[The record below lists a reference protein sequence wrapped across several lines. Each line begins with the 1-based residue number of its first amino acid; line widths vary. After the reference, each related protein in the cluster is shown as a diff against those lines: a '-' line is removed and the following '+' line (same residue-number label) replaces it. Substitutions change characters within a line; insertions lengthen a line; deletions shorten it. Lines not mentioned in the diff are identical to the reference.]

1 MFTIIL
7 FTLDLQTPKTSLR
20 KGLLAVDWLGTLL
33 LVGSVLMF
41 LLGLEFG
48 GVSHLWNSSIV
59 ICLIVIGL
67 VTMVPFFL
75 VQWKVARY
83 PVMPLRIFTSRT
95 NVASLLACFFHGLLF
110 IAGPFYLSIYFQS
123 VLGATPL
130 LSGVWFMPFALAM
143 AFAGAVTGIYIEQT
157 GCYKECITLGF
168 AIQTLGTGILY
179 NLPST
184 PEWGKIIVY
193 LILAGFGGGPSFQSP
208 LVALQIH
215 TQQEDHATTT
225 ATFNTVHNLA
235 TAIGVVLGST
245 VFSNEMA
252 RQGAGLITSLGS
264 EDGHLLSGG
273 AALANVFVVHG
284 LQGPSRNTAGRAY
297 LLSIRKI
304 WILYAVLGGLGLI
317 VSFFMSRKVLETQQQ
332 EVELG
337 LDTEERKRKLG
348 KGQKQ
353 GIDTEA

>member
-1 MFTIIL
+1 MIL
-7 FTLDLQTPKTSLR
+7 FTLNLQTPKTSLR

-48 GVSHLWNSSIV
+48 GVSHPWNPSIV
-59 ICLIVIGL
+59 ICLIVFGL

-83 PVMPLRIFTSRT
+83 PVMPLKIFTSWT
-95 NVASLLACFFHGLLF
+95 NVASLLACFFHGLVF
-110 IAGPFYLSIYFQS
+110 IAGPFYLPMYFQS

-143 AFAGAVTGIYIEQT
+143 AFAGAVTGIYIEKT
-157 GCYKECITLGF
+157 GRYKECITLGF
-168 AIQTLGTGILY
+168 AIQTLGTGLLY

-193 LILAGFGGGPSFQSP
+193 LILAGFGGSPNFQSP

-215 TQQEDHATTT
+215 TQQEDNATTT
-225 ATFNTVHNLA
+225 ATFNTVRNLA

-245 VFSNEMA
+245 IFSNEMSKQSA
-252 RQGAGLITSLGS
+252 ALIASLGS

-273 AALANVFVVHG
+273 AALANVFTVHG
-284 LQGPSRNTAGRAY
+284 LQGPSRVVAERAY
-297 LLSIRKI
+297 FLSIRKI
-304 WILYAVLGGLGLI
+304 WILYTVLGGLGLI
-317 VSFFMSRKVLETQQQ
+317 VSFFVSRKVLETQQQ

-337 LDTEERKRKLG
+337 LDTEERKRKLR
-348 KGQKQ
+348 KGQKP
-353 GIDTEA
+353 GIDPEA